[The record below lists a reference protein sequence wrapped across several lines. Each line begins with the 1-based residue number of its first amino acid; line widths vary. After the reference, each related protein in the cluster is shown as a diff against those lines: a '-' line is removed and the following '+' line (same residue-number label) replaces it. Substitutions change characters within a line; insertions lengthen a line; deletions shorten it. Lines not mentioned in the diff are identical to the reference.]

1 MKRNI
6 SIKYYTNMN
15 RCKESSFE
23 ASTSFGIKVCISLTN
38 AVTPETDRERE
49 RERLAQFNVGPWH
62 YVRPYSLE
70 ANSTFSLRPAV

>member
-1 MKRNI
+1 
-6 SIKYYTNMN
+6 MN

-49 RERLAQFNVGPWH
+49 RERERERDTG
-62 YVRPYSLE
+62 
-70 ANSTFSLRPAV
+70 AV